1 MSNTPPP
8 RTGSPVPGLN
18 KPTAKRSP
26 SILVTDVRS
35 HQVKGARAPFAGQ
48 NFKKQQQL
56 QQQQQQQQQQ
66 SGYSFEQSQHQNA
79 LQKRLAFRNKYT
91 DISVDKLLSN
101 SSDIPSGQSRF
112 PPKLGGKRS
121 RPSSP
126 TPPITSPESRRNIRS
141 IPKLSTSLPT
151 RTSKTSQKLVLIPD
165 QLRQNSPPLSSDSE
179 ESLLLQS
186 QQQQPDLS
194 AQILRSRA
202 ELMPKEK
209 RAQEFSRVT
218 AYFICEE
225 FNLPAVAKFLRKNHE
240 VKPRLYDEALYVPYA
255 LPLLPGSD
263 GLRVKS
269 NNSSKLQAKN
279 KHMEKMINKSE
290 QTDHLY
296 EYYSGVE
303 TPEDA
308 NNYSMDPE
316 LENFDNAPFDPSEP
330 QFFAP
335 PLDSSEEGEQS
346 NVKSIPETNGS
357 HQQSDVSKHHA
368 EMFVFAYGIV
378 VFWNFSEIH
387 EKNILADLAFSDK
400 DLLINPIDEQDIET
414 EEFHFE
420 YDRELHRPR
429 IYNDMITL
437 RSGDHLIKLTMSMAI
452 AQSTKLGLFE
462 SRMVNILHSISKL
475 PKKLALTGRLGLK
488 RNQLLRKSGKLFKLR
503 VDVNLSSSIL
513 DTPDFFWSF
522 EPALHP
528 LYNAVREYLEI
539 DQRVQVLN
547 DRCKVFLEFSDIVS
561 DKSNEMPLVSIYG
574 PDRQNLSSNDRSNGQ
589 QMRSNIQDDLMEI
602 DENLEEINRRF
613 HHNEDSM
620 EVEAL
625 PQYEQVS
632 GNVSYLIIDTNFFI
646 QNLQFIDDLYN
657 IADQFKLKLVV
668 PNAVIGEL
676 DGLKKNEIK
685 GVSARNAIKWI
696 HKSLSE
702 DKDVMRGQRLS
713 ESYDRTL
720 HGDDSILDC
729 SLWYQNTYEISLVV
743 LLTND
748 KNFVTK
754 ARINGI
760 KTFEYS
766 DDYSAS
772 EVGSIVL
779 QENIYVFGERTDE
792 YRVQRGHQ
800 LKSQQPKV
808 QPQSTK
814 DSFRNLEDKLLN
826 IDQTLTST
834 ERLDTI
840 YNEIV
845 TCLREG
851 IHKALV
857 KEYQESLELLQNY
870 NKMGLMTVDECS
882 RTIIRFWQVFGSYF
896 RRNDLLPFREEGK
909 GRNSKKFPINLND
922 GRS

>member
-35 HQVKGARAPFAGQ
+35 HQVKGTRAPFAGQ

-66 SGYSFEQSQHQNA
+66 SGYSFEQSQHQSA

-101 SSDIPSGQSRF
+101 SSDIPSGQSRI

-121 RPSSP
+121 NSRPSSP
-126 TPPITSPESRRNIRS
+126 SPPIRSPTSQEVRRNIRS

-165 QLRQNSPPLSSDSE
+165 QLRQNSPPLTSDSE
-179 ESLLLQS
+179 ESLLIQT

-279 KHMEKMINKSE
+279 KRMEVMINKSE

-316 LENFDNAPFDPSEP
+316 LENFDNTPFDPSEP

-335 PLDSSEEGEQS
+335 PLDSSRSSDEGNEISQS
-346 NVKSIPETNGS
+346 NGRSITETKEINGPSS
-357 HQQSDVSKHHA
+357 HNQQSDVSKHHA

-437 RSGDHLIKLTMSMAI
+437 RSGDHLIKLTMSHAI

-561 DKSNEMPLVSIYG
+561 DNNNNGHVQKF
-574 PDRQNLSSNDRSNGQ
+574 QN
-589 QMRSNIQDDLMEI
+589 DLMEI
-602 DENLEEINRRF
+602 ETQFDQSITII
-613 HHNEDSM
+613 
-620 EVEAL
+620 
-625 PQYEQVS
+625 
-632 GNVSYLIIDTNFFI
+632 IIDTNFFLQHLHYI
-646 QNLQFIDDLYN
+646 IEISALSDKYNLELIIP
-657 IADQFKLKLVV
+657 IAVLE
-668 PNAVIGEL
+668 EL
-676 DGLKKNEIK
+676 DGLKSGHNSEKSF
-685 GVSARNAIKWI
+685 SARDAIRWI
-696 HKSLSE
+696 NKALDEGS
-702 DKDVMRGQRLS
+702 VRGQKNS
-713 ESYDRTL
+713 EVMEKYL
-720 HGDDSILDC
+720 KGDSSILDC
-729 SLWYQNTYEISLVV
+729 SLYYKNHYQQSLIV
-743 LLTND
+743 LFSDDNNLRNRALSNEVKTFVYTEGYTAEFVAQFLFNESINYFRIDNQEND
-748 KNFVTK
+748 KNLK
-754 ARINGI
+754 
-760 KTFEYS
+760 KQE
-766 DDYSAS
+766 
-772 EVGSIVL
+772 L
-779 QENIYVFGERTDE
+779 QRQCLNLNQEHTTTDKMILLYDE
-792 YRVQRGHQ
+792 ILDN
-800 LKSQQPKV
+800 LKQ
-808 QPQSTK
+808 
-814 DSFRNLEDKLLN
+814 
-826 IDQTLTST
+826 I
-834 ERLDTI
+834 
-840 YNEIV
+840 
-845 TCLREG
+845 
-851 IHKALV
+851 IHKCLV
-857 KEYQESLELLQNY
+857 KEYEESIDLLKDYSLDKLNTLEH
-870 NKMGLMTVDECS
+870 CS
-882 RTIIRFWQVFGSYF
+882 KIIIRFWHVFQQYF
-896 RRNDLLPFREEGK
+896 RGHHSSVLPFREEGK
-909 GRNSKKFPINLND
+909 DRNSKRFPIHTDLPSSNNVNAFFNFWSTILTTLCD
-922 GRS
+922 GIIENEDQEYIKVLCERWQLIANSSK